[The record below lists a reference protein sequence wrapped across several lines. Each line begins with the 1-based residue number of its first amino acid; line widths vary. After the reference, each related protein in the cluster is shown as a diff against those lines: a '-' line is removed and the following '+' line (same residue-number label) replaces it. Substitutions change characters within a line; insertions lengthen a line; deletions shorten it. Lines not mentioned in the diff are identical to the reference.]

1 MQHSNI
7 TIDNLL
13 NNDSF
18 IAWVVSNGEQHSE
31 YWNGL
36 TESLP
41 EDTAQTLE
49 KAASIIKKV
58 KASFSEPNE
67 GHITSDFIQ
76 QQYIKLLESSHTNIP
91 SPKTRTIRIQP
102 ILKYAAIFILLLSVS
117 GIYYFSNKTN
127 GTFKNHLVSSP
138 FNTND
143 ILIETPDHEFFVIDD
158 QTKNNWLADNG
169 IFVSVDKEKIK
180 FVASDGAKES
190 YHGPYKVYT
199 PIGKRYHV
207 VLTDGT
213 NIELNSN
220 SILTFDLS
228 KQPNNRSVALEGEAF
243 FDVAHN
249 EHAPF
254 TVQSS
259 DLKVKVLGTEFNI
272 SNYPENGYTSATLID
287 GSVEVSSPAN
297 KSIVIK
303 PGTQA
308 KLYKGQNHIDVREVD
323 VQEVVAWTSGRMI
336 FNDEKFVD
344 LIPRLNR
351 WYGVNFVL
359 SSDELNNVR
368 FTGTLKKENDLT
380 HFLQMLKYT
389 EGINYEISDNE
400 VKLFINQ

>member
-1 MQHSNI
+1 MQHSDI

-13 NNDSF
+13 NDDSF
-18 IAWVVSNGEQHSE
+18 IAWIVSNGEQYSE

-41 EDTAQTLE
+41 DDSAKTLE

-67 GHITSDFIQ
+67 GHITSDFVQ
-76 QQYIKLLESSHTNIP
+76 QQYIRLLESSHSHIP
-91 SPKTRTIRIQP
+91 AAKTRTIRIQP

-127 GTFKNHLVSSP
+127 GIFKNHLVSSP

-180 FVASDGAKES
+180 FVASDGAKENLL
-190 YHGPYKVYT
+190 GPYKVYT
-199 PIGKRYHV
+199 PIDKRYHV

-287 GSVEVSSPAN
+287 GSVEVSNPAN
-297 KSIVIK
+297 KTIVIK

-308 KLYKGQNHIDVREVD
+308 KLYKGQNHIDVQEVD
-323 VQEVVAWTSGRMI
+323 VQAVVAWTSGRMI

-359 SSDELNNVR
+359 SNDELNNVR
-368 FTGTLKKENDLT
+368 FTGTLKTENDLT

-389 EGINYEISDNE
+389 EGINYEVSDNE